1 VVLRGVL
8 FAVDRHQARNVTGVI
23 TGPAEVAV
31 SDRPHLVL
39 VGSGKFDAVERRR
52 LFERAHPEVT
62 IVPPATTSD
71 RWRAI
76 VPLGVVPGHPDT
88 TTIGSYG
95 LAGLMDQLDE
105 IYPPSDD
112 GHPDPLPG

>member
-1 VVLRGVL
+1 M
-8 FAVDRHQARNVTGVI
+8 
-23 TGPAEVAV
+23 